1 MIDKLTNHQNS
12 CYFSY
17 NFPGLLISFP
27 MNTCQYGFLPILPT
41 SLPSC
46 FPTKASLSV
55 TGSLAMMIGWLCE
68 SAVAIARPWWRAF
81 VKTSKFNFCS
91 TKFYWHM
98 DYSPGPKGKIG
109 QNSKE
114 VQSLKPEWPCPPK
127 LVCMHFTLTSTCMIF
142 WVDSIFWLSW
152 SKGKIWLFLK
162 TKKGAKSSKPEKPCP
177 PKLVCMNFMSTS
189 FCMNLFSQFY
199 FLTPMD

>member
-1 MIDKLTNHQNS
+1 MA
-12 CYFSY
+12 
-17 NFPGLLISFP
+17 SF
-27 MNTCQYGFLPILPT
+27 PILPT

-142 WVDSIFWLSW
+142 ELILFFDPHGPKEKFCGFWRQKR
-152 SKGKIWLFLK
+152 SKIL
-162 TKKGAKSSKPEKPCP
+162 KPEKPCP

-189 FCMNLFSQFY
+189 FCMNLFS
-199 FLTPMD
+199 

>member
-1 MIDKLTNHQNS
+1 MA
-12 CYFSY
+12 
-17 NFPGLLISFP
+17 SF
-27 MNTCQYGFLPILPT
+27 PILPT

-91 TKFYWHM
+91 TKFCWHM
-98 DYSPGPKGKIG
+98 DYSPWSERENWPKFKRSAISETGVAVPTKIG
-109 QNSKE
+109 
-114 VQSLKPEWPCPPK
+114 LHAFHIDFY
-127 LVCMHFTLTSTCMIF
+127 LHDF
-142 WVDSIFWLSW
+142 LSW
-152 SKGKIWLFLK
+152 FYFLTLMVQRKNFVVFEDKKRSKILK
-162 TKKGAKSSKPEKPCP
+162 SEKPCP

-189 FCMNLFSQFY
+189 FCTNLFS
-199 FLTPMD
+199 